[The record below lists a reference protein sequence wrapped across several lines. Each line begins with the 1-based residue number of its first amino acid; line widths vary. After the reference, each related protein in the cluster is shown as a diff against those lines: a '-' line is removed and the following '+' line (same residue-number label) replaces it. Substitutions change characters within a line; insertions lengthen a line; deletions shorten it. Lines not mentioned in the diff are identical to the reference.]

1 MSSAHYHIFKTALG
15 PCGIAW
21 TQRDARSRPL
31 VTHFQLPEASA
42 GMTESRILGK
52 SGASK
57 SDSPPV
63 AIVEIVERVCRHLA
77 GDIQDFND
85 IELDLE
91 ESPPFARLVYKA
103 ARKIPVGQTRT
114 YGQIAKAAGSP
125 AAARAVGQALGQNPI
140 ALIVPCHRV
149 LAAGGKT
156 GGFSAHG
163 GCATK
168 ARMLELEGANVT
180 MFA

>member
-1 MSSAHYHIFKTALG
+1 
-15 PCGIAW
+15 
-21 TQRDARSRPL
+21 
-31 VTHFQLPEASA
+31 
-42 GMTESRILGK
+42 MTESRIVGK

-57 SDSPPV
+57 SDSPPR
-63 AIVEIVERVCRHLA
+63 AIAEIIERVCRHFD
-77 GDIQDFND
+77 GEIQDFSD
-85 IELDLE
+85 IDLDLE
-91 ESPPFARLVYKA
+91 ESPTFARRVYKA
-103 ARKIPVGQTRT
+103 ARKIPIGQTRT

-125 AAARAVGQALGQNPI
+125 GAARAVGQALGQNPI